1 MAKNVWRHKTRYDG
15 ARISMLKYI
24 FRRILQ
30 MIPTVIGVVL
40 VTFALFNIVPNDL
53 AAIALGKNVTLEML
67 ENFDMQ
73 RGLNK
78 PLFVGNRAQTRAYE
92 DLDLSA
98 GAGRWRNWSNVVYSA
113 ASGTVTIQPG
123 TAIDPSAFKLKD
135 DVEYEWTLK
144 YRGKGSLCG
153 QELSAS
159 DWKTEKVRF
168 SGATSDGFKTGTQ
181 ALEIQKLK
189 LRWVVGNPFDSQL
202 FFYVGQLGRGELGF
216 SEHFK
221 QPVSKL
227 LMDGVPPSLSLMI
240 PIFFIG
246 LIVSVSLSLIC
257 AYFRNQFLDRFLVV
271 TAVALMSIN
280 YLVFIIVG
288 QYFLAYKQGLF
299 PVWGYESARY
309 IALPALIGIISGL
322 GSNIRFYRTIML
334 DEMYKDYV
342 RTAFAKGVS
351 KPRVLFV
358 HVLKNA
364 MIPII
369 TNVVIAIPFLYTGSL
384 LLEKFFGIPGLG
396 YLGVTAVLSSDVDV
410 VRALVLIGALMF
422 VLANLLTD
430 ICYAAADPRVKLK

>member
-1 MAKNVWRHKTRYDG
+1 
-15 ARISMLKYI
+15 
-24 FRRILQ
+24 
-30 MIPTVIGVVL
+30 MIPTVVGVVL

-67 ENFDMQ
+67 ESFDEQ

-78 PLFVGNRAQTRAYE
+78 PLFFGTRSATRAYE
-92 DLDLSA
+92 KQDFSE
-98 GAGRWRNWSNVVYSA
+98 GVGRWRNWSNAVYSA
-113 ASGTVTIQPG
+113 EAATVTIQPG
-123 TAIDPSAFKLKD
+123 AEINPLAFALKD
-135 DVEYEWTLK
+135 GADYEWKIK
-144 YRGKGSLCG
+144 YRGEGTLAGQSLSSK
-153 QELSAS
+153 E
-159 DWKTEKVRF
+159 WKTDKVRF
-168 SGATSDGFKTGTQ
+168 RGSEIGGLATESK
-181 ALEIQKLK
+181 ALEI
-189 LRWVVGNPFDSQL
+189 LRLELNRVVRNPFDSQL
-202 FFYVGQLGRGELGF
+202 FFYVGQLARGELGF

-227 LMDGVPPSLSLMI
+227 LLDGVLPSLSLMI

-246 LIVSVSLSLIC
+246 LVVSISLSLIC
-257 AYFRNQFLDRFLVV
+257 AFFRNQFLDRFLVV

-288 QYFLAYKQGLF
+288 QYFLAYKQGML

-309 IALPALIGIISGL
+309 LILPAIIGIVSGL

-396 YLGVTAVLSSDVDV
+396 YLGVTAVLSSDIDV

-422 VLANLLTD
+422 VA
-430 ICYAAADPRVKLK
+430 

>member
-1 MAKNVWRHKTRYDG
+1 
-15 ARISMLKYI
+15 MLKYI
-24 FRRILQ
+24 LRRMLQ
-30 MIPTVIGVVL
+30 MVPTVVGVIL

-67 ENFDMQ
+67 EDFDAQ

-78 PLFVGNRAQTRAYE
+78 PLFFGTRGPTRAYE
-92 DLDLSA
+92 DQNLSK
-98 GAGRWRNWSNVVYSA
+98 GAGRWRNWSNAVWSA
-113 ASGTVTIQPG
+113 QTQTVTIQSGAEINPL
-123 TAIDPSAFKLKD
+123 AFTPKADK
-135 DVEYEWTLK
+135 EYEWTVK
-144 YRGKGSLCG
+144 YRGEGTLAG
-153 QELSAS
+153 QPLSS
-159 DWKTEKVRF
+159 KNWKTAKVRF
-168 SGATSDGFKTGTQ
+168 QGLEYEGFKTDTQ
-181 ALEIQKLK
+181 NLEIRKLK
-189 LRWVVGNPFDSQL
+189 LRWIVKNPFDSQL
-202 FFYVGQLGRGELGF
+202 FFYVGQLAKGELGF

-227 LMDGVPPSLSLMI
+227 LLDGVPASLSLMI
-240 PIFFIG
+240 PIFFCS
-246 LIVSVSLSLIC
+246 LIVSISLSLIC
-257 AYFRNQFLDRFLVV
+257 AFFRNQFLDRFLVV

-288 QYFLAYKQGLF
+288 QYFLAYKQGWF

-309 IALPALIGIISGL
+309 IVLPAIIGIISGL

-422 VLANLLTD
+422 VVANLLTD
-430 ICYAAADPRVKLK
+430 ICYAAVDPRVKLK